1 MIDLPF
7 ISLDMFQSAILNI
20 TIITTLVLLYHII
33 PTDLLSRSKLGYS
46 LCLGAIFG
54 FTAAISM
61 PNLWQTTGAPAIGL
75 NLILVPLAGF
85 IGGPVSAVVVAAVLL
100 LGSMA
105 STGSVSSLD
114 ILNIMSAVLVGALF
128 YSARSWKRFPSSY
141 LVRFF
146 LIGMGV
152 VLIEIFSQDLGTFL
166 QVSHGLQA
174 GTPPPMSQP
183 GLPPLI
189 SQPGLPPLI
198 AQPVSFSLLSM
209 LPFFILIVGGTIL
222 IGSIIV
228 FIDRKKLAEKE
239 LLDYKGHLEELV
251 MERTTDLRYANS
263 LQKATIESTADGIV
277 VVDREGMIWAYNAKA
292 SEILN
297 LPADPSPDPQEAM
310 VYLDHIVASLS
321 DPEEFVR
328 LVVSLPDSAEKIVTT
343 DLKFVNGRIYE
354 LSVNPQWIDDR
365 FVGRVWSLHDI
376 TDRKHAEEALTAA
389 HNKLVLLSSITR
401 HDIMNQM
408 TALGAYVE
416 LVREKTRDPAG
427 SSHLDTMGK
436 ILEVIRLQ
444 LEFTRDYQDVGVQAP
459 VWQNIKNGFSK
470 AAESFAGKNLE
481 FRCDT
486 GNTEI
491 YADPLIERAFYNL
504 IDNSIR
510 HGERV
515 SEITLSAEKADPDL
529 LLVYED
535 NGAGVLPEEKEKIFL
550 KGFGKHTGLGMFLIK
565 EILSITGI
573 TIRENGIPGQGVR
586 FEIRVPSGKFR
597 FP

>member
-1 MIDLPF
+1 MIELPF
-7 ISLDMFQSAILNI
+7 ISLDLIRSMVQNF
-20 TIITTLVLLYHII
+20 TIIATLVLLYNYI
-33 PTDLLSRSKLGYS
+33 PDSLISRSKTAFS
-46 LCLGAIFG
+46 LCVGAVFG
-54 FTAAISM
+54 LAAAISM
-61 PNLWQTTGAPAIGL
+61 PELWQNAGGQVIGF
-75 NLILVPLAGF
+75 NLILVPFAGF
-85 IGGPVSAVVVAAVLL
+85 IGGPVSSAVVAIILL
-100 LGSMA
+100 LGCAVSG
-105 STGSVSSLD
+105 GSLTATDSVT
-114 ILNIMSAVLVGALF
+114 IMSGVLLGALF
-128 YSARSWKRFPSSY
+128 YAGKSWDRFPKSPF
-141 LVRFF
+141 VRFLFLGTGVALIEVYSSTLATILQGSSGPFNPGNPSLVALLPF
-146 LIGMGV
+146 LITSCV
-152 VLIEIFSQDLGTFL
+152 I
-166 QVSHGLQA
+166 
-174 GTPPPMSQP
+174 
-183 GLPPLI
+183 
-189 SQPGLPPLI
+189 
-198 AQPVSFSLLSM
+198 
-209 LPFFILIVGGTIL
+209 TIL
-222 IGSIIV
+222 LGSIIV
-228 FIDRKKLAEKE
+228 FIDRKKQAEKE

-297 LPADPSPDPQEAM
+297 LPANPSPDPQEAM

-321 DPEEFVR
+321 DPEAFVR

-343 DLKFVNGRIYE
+343 DLKFVNGRIFE
-354 LSVNPQWIDDR
+354 LSVNPQWIGDR

-376 TDRKHAEEALTAA
+376 TDRRHAEEAITAA

-408 TALGAYVE
+408 TALAAYLE
-416 LVREKTRDPAG
+416 LVREKNRDPAG
-427 SSHLDTMGK
+427 SRHLETMGK

-444 LEFTRDYQDVGVQAP
+444 LVFTRDYQDLGVQAP
-459 VWQNIKNGFSK
+459 VWQNIRNGFSK

-486 GNTEI
+486 GTTEI

-510 HGERV
+510 HGGRV

-535 NGAGVLPEEKEKIFL
+535 NGTGVLPEEKEKIFL

-586 FEIRVPSGKFR
+586 FEIRVPTGKFR